1 MKNSTQTVKYVK
13 TNDFRLS
20 CFIRKVSTSL
30 SRKQSD
36 SSLNDFSDQKNRKK
50 KIASYQTARYITLLE
65 NKESYMKKFKLDV
78 TEMSLARCKTFLN
91 SEQTVSKD
99 SLFQDNLFQTTC
111 DKVQNR
117 NEAQVIRSIILY
129 IVLSAEN
136 LKTLDATHLEHLIE
150 RINEY
155 WTDNIAVKSS
165 LSRSNYSVEF
175 RRSAFINEQLK
186 KLDSL
191 IDNVFENF
199 LFIAIYRM
207 YFSFFTCEMKCD
219 VATLDIVDCQN
230 AHSMIVVVK
239 ALVQLYKAVKCEKEL
254 HQKILAFSILHDH
267 RSMRI
272 YDHYAIVERDKT
284 IFYRHFIHTF
294 NFIALNEKNKWMM
307 YKFTKNIYNT
317 WMLIHHKR
325 ICSAIDDLSPDID
338 FSLSQSASF
347 SQSESQSS
355 QQSNV
360 KFTLMN
366 EDDSSSQEVTS
377 IISFT
382 QTIERA
388 FKKSRNQKAAK
399 QQRWNVERRSANF
412 KQF

>member
-1 MKNSTQTVKYVK
+1 M
-13 TNDFRLS
+13 
-20 CFIRKVSTSL
+20 
-30 SRKQSD
+30 
-36 SSLNDFSDQKNRKK
+36 
-50 KIASYQTARYITLLE
+50 
-65 NKESYMKKFKLDV
+65 
-78 TEMSLARCKTFLN
+78 
-91 SEQTVSKD
+91 
-99 SLFQDNLFQTTC
+99 
-111 DKVQNR
+111 
-117 NEAQVIRSIILY
+117 
-129 IVLSAEN
+129 
-136 LKTLDATHLEHLIE
+136 
-150 RINEY
+150 
-155 WTDNIAVKSS
+155 KSS

-294 NFIALNEKNKWMM
+294 NFIALNEKNK
-307 YKFTKNIYNT
+307 
-317 WMLIHHKR
+317 
-325 ICSAIDDLSPDID
+325 
-338 FSLSQSASF
+338 
-347 SQSESQSS
+347 
-355 QQSNV
+355 
-360 KFTLMN
+360 
-366 EDDSSSQEVTS
+366 
-377 IISFT
+377 
-382 QTIERA
+382 
-388 FKKSRNQKAAK
+388 
-399 QQRWNVERRSANF
+399 
-412 KQF
+412 